1 MERRRSGPTCCC
13 YVEDRGP
20 APSRMTAANRL
31 AQVTVCHHSCL
42 RTVSHLHI
50 GLSQIVCPLETGTWQ
65 MGFKCRRNLLK
76 AFGTPKVFQI
86 FGTASGRS
94 RESSGLV
101 LPFRLHESLQRS
113 GPVTEPQ
120 HTGPPEPPA
129 RLPQAFKSPS
139 SQSPTRHYMHC
150 LFIQTSNIP

>member
-1 MERRRSGPTCCC
+1 MLLLCGRQRSRT
-13 YVEDRGP
+13 
-20 APSRMTAANRL
+20 
-31 AQVTVCHHSCL
+31 VTHDCSKQTGSGDSVPPLVPQDS
-42 RTVSHLHI
+42 VSHLHI

-76 AFGTPKVFQI
+76 AFGTPEVFQI

-94 RESSGLV
+94 RESSRLV